1 MRTYGFFEYQ
11 LIRIGISKTILSQR
25 LGITLRTLYNKFG
38 GRALFTLPEA
48 IAIKN
53 IVAHDMSF
61 EERRAFKDMMTLI
74 DV

>member
-38 GRALFTLPEA
+38 GRAPFTLPEA

-53 IVAHDMSF
+53 IVAPDMPLEVLF
-61 EERRAFKDMMTLI
+61 QTDNLPERR
-74 DV
+74 